1 MSFEYVLLK
10 DSDVFTQSDQFI
22 AIFSGENPLL
32 QNSVGIPGKAG
43 FGVGIAAPEVVAALN
58 LVELEG
64 TKDRESFQFGLYE
77 YSKPVDDVKTV
88 DSVGTVTVN
97 GVVTIN
103 ALSDDAGTE
112 GNEDGSSGAGITD
125 NEDSVDNGVARSV
138 TQSYRL
144 YLKYI
149 PRFYVKLLSRSDDV
163 LLTPEELEAL
173 LPYVPVTL
181 EQLQKAQEI
190 AGTAALVIS
199 KPGVFTSKE
208 DAQLHGF
215 MHLDAFID
223 GGKEVDG
230 FFIQNTLPMFY
241 YSTDGTNTDTLYC
254 LGHPSFKFQPR
265 FLYETQK
272 SGIVRCDAEN
282 PPKEF
287 GLGGTQRLPEDI
299 ARKFPGTNLATV
311 HMVAALRVLQFC
323 EMLYGEPSWGKAPR
337 GINSN
342 GSTDIDDA
350 TVLAN
355 SNVSSQTGD
364 IWVQDSE
371 QYKKTTHNGQMNGLT
386 NVNGWVYQMV
396 LGADSSW
403 QRIMTRDRKLSE
415 VTLDNA
421 LEDGGVAAPA
431 VPDNAIWGHNEL
443 NQPWYRG
450 DPHLF
455 GVVPYVSNS
464 STNPTDN
471 FGDDTFRHIDGYQ
484 IAAVGRC
491 FKDGTSAGIFASL
504 YGSNFEYSSR
514 LMSFRLAMYPEGNS
528 DKVSIIPDMQGGVGS
543 RVIEVPQ
550 GTTWKDVEP
559 QLAVPTFEGKRF
571 KWWSLSV
578 GGDEVKD
585 DVVFSENTIVAAV
598 WM

>member
-10 DSDVFTQSDQFI
+10 DSDVFIQSDQFI
-22 AIFSGENPLL
+22 AIFSGENPLML
-32 QNSVGIPGKAG
+32 NSIGIPGKVG
-43 FGVGIAAPEVVAALN
+43 FGVGIAAPEVIQALN
-58 LVELEG
+58 LKELEH
-64 TKDRESFQFGLYE
+64 TKERESFQFGLYE
-77 YSKPVDDVKTV
+77 YNAPDDDVKTV
-88 DSVGTVTVN
+88 DSSGT
-97 GVVTIN
+97 TIN
-103 ALSDDAGTE
+103 GHLEETQPSDTPM
-112 GNEDGSSGAGITD
+112 
-125 NEDSVDNGVARSV
+125 SV

-163 LLTPEELEAL
+163 LLTSEELEEI

-181 EQLQKAQEI
+181 QQLQDAQTK

-199 KPGVFTSKE
+199 KPDAFTSKE
-208 DAQLHGF
+208 DALLHGF

-241 YSTDGTNTDTLYC
+241 SSTDGTNTDILYY

-272 SGIVRCDAEN
+272 SGIVRCDNAN
-282 PPKEF
+282 PVKEF
-287 GLGGTQRLPEDI
+287 GLSPNQRLPESL
-299 ARKFPGTNLATV
+299 AKKFPGCNLETV
-311 HMVAALRVLQFC
+311 HMRAALRVLQFC
-323 EMLYGEPSWGKAPR
+323 EMLYGSPAWDKAPK

-342 GSTDIDDA
+342 GSQDIDDA

-355 SNVSSQTGD
+355 SNVSSTTGD
-364 IWVQDSE
+364 VWTQDGD
-371 QYKKTTHNGQMNGLT
+371 QYIKTTHNGQVNGIT

-403 QRIMTRDRKLSE
+403 QKIMNRDRKLSE
-415 VTLDNA
+415 VTLDDA
-421 LEDGGVAAPA
+421 LADGGVAAPA
-431 VPDNAIWGHNEL
+431 VPDNATWGHDTL

-455 GVVPYVSNS
+455 GVIPYVSNS
-464 STNPTDN
+464 STNPSDI

-491 FKDGTSAGIFASL
+491 YKDGQSAGIFSTL
-504 YGSNFEYSSR
+504 YGSNYNDTSR
-514 LMSFRLAMYPEGNS
+514 LMSFRLALYPEGNDELIS
-528 DKVSIIPDMQGGVGS
+528 LIPDMQGGIGS
-543 RVIEVPQ
+543 KVIQVPK
-550 GTTWKDVEP
+550 GMTWKDAEGLLV
-559 QLAVPTFEGKRF
+559 QPTFEGKRF

-578 GGDEVKD
+578 NGDEVKD
-585 DVVFSENTIVAAV
+585 DVQFNENTVISAV